1 MSIPSNIAEGHGRAS
16 NGDLQRFVAIAHG
29 SLAEVETQFLIAERL
44 GYISEKDAQELRKQ
58 CMSVGQVIQGFTR
71 FLKQQSSSGSSRSI
85 GEEGPE
91 STGEIYG

>member
-1 MSIPSNIAEGHGRAS
+1 VSIPSNIAEGHGRAS